1 MPSAVPLRAPPE
13 AVLAARRRFFS
24 GVPVGEDVLAAPI
37 LRSWTRCAA
46 RGLPANGRPHAE
58 PLGRGELALRRER
71 HEGLRRHCR
80 AELEALHAS
89 AAVSDSIAILTD
101 PTGLVLDTV
110 GSIEFADRAAQVAL
124 RPGVNW
130 SEADI
135 GTNAIGTALVE
146 RRAVEVR
153 GAEHYTEAHG
163 ILTCAAAPIHDP
175 RGELV
180 GLLDLS
186 GPASVPHMHALGL
199 VQLAADQV
207 EHRLFEGAFPGH
219 NLVRFHRDASF
230 LGTAREGILVF
241 EDYRLVAANRPGLAL
256 LGLGW
261 DALTTRRF
269 GDLFEGTLGRPGEV
283 RRVRAL
289 GGDVVMRLERPGAA
303 LIAASTPLRTP
314 AAPPLR
320 ASAPG
325 SIAQGGLI
333 QGAVLQGAATQA
345 APATAADAA
354 GPRFDP
360 QSERDLARAV
370 RLLEAGVPVLVQGET
385 GAGKD
390 VFARRMHGRCSRADR
405 AFAAVNCAALP
416 EGLIESELFGY
427 EEGAFTGARRAGFK
441 GLFREADGGILF
453 LDEIGDMPLSLQ
465 SRLLRVLQEREVTP
479 LGGGRAVKVDF
490 ALICAT
496 HRNLKALVEQ
506 GAFRADLYFRIAQY
520 TIALPALRTLAE
532 REEMILRIWRETAG
546 ADAGPR
552 LSADCLAMLVAY
564 DWPGN
569 FRQLAGTLKVLHA
582 LAEPGELL
590 EVEALPVDIRAASHP
605 PAPAAAAPPPAAGRP
620 AEAGP
625 PPVAAPALAGA
636 LDAVTRAAMDAALQ
650 ASGGNVSQAARRLG
664 IHRSTLHRH
673 LGGAGGPKPR

>member
-24 GVPVGEDVLAAPI
+24 GASVGDDMLSAPI

-46 RGLPANGRPHAE
+46 RGLPADRSPRAE
-58 PLGRGELALRRER
+58 PLAQGELAARRER
-71 HEGLRRHCR
+71 HEALRRQCR
-80 AELEALHAS
+80 PELEALHAS
-89 AAVSDSIAILTD
+89 ATLSDSIVILTD
-101 PTGLVLDTV
+101 PGGLVLDTV

-153 GAEHYTEAHG
+153 GAEHYAEAHG

-186 GPASVPHMHALGL
+186 GPASVPHLHALGL

-207 EHRLFEGAFPGH
+207 EHRLFDGAFPGH
-219 NLVRFHRDASF
+219 NLVRFHRDPSY

-256 LGLGW
+256 LGLDW

-269 GDLFEGTLGRPGEV
+269 GDLFEGALGRAGET

-289 GGDVVMRLERPGAA
+289 GGEVVMRLERSAPASAAFPAARTALHPAPSFGSQAA
-303 LIAASTPLRTP
+303 LHPAPRAPAPTRATAR
-314 AAPPLR
+314 AAPGDE
-320 ASAPG
+320 AS
-325 SIAQGGLI
+325 
-333 QGAVLQGAATQA
+333 
-345 APATAADAA
+345 

-360 QSERDLARAV
+360 QSEKDLGRAV

-385 GAGKD
+385 GAGKE
-390 VFARRMHGRCSRADR
+390 VFSRQIHARSSRAER

-441 GLFREADGGILF
+441 GLFREADGGVLF

-490 ALICAT
+490 ALVCAT
-496 HRNLKALVEQ
+496 HRDLKALVDQ

-520 TIALPALRTLAE
+520 TVALPALRTLAG
-532 REEMILRIWRETAG
+532 REAVILQIWRELAG
-546 ADAGPR
+546 ANAAER
-552 LSADCLAMLVAY
+552 LSAPCLATLVAY

-569 FRQLAGTLKVLHA
+569 FRQLAGSLKVLHA
-582 LAEPGELL
+582 LAEPGEVLD
-590 EVEALPVDIRAASHP
+590 VDALPADIRASRPYAAPLADPP
-605 PAPAAAAPPPAAGRP
+605 PAPGAAPSG
-620 AEAGP
+620 G
-625 PPVAAPALAGA
+625 
-636 LDAVTRAAMDAALQ
+636 LDAVTRAAMDAALA

-673 LGGAGGPKPR
+673 LGGPAARPKVR